1 MGDGPTTSISE
12 HFATLTDPRVER
24 SKEHLLLDVVT
35 IALCAVICGADDWV
49 AIETFGREKVDWL
62 RTFLPLRGGIPSH
75 DTFGR
80 VFARLDPD
88 EFRRCFLD
96 WVQAIAG
103 AVVEQDNRVIA
114 VDGKTLRRSHDRAK
128 GKGAL
133 HLVSAWASA
142 RGLVLGQQAVD
153 SKSNEITAIPHLLRL
168 LALEGATVT
177 IDAMGCQTAIA
188 EQIIRAEAN
197 YVLALKGNQS
207 SVHDRVQ
214 RAFADARQ
222 AAGTPLALTDL
233 DIATA
238 VNKGHGRLER
248 RRCWALSDPAYLAY
262 VDPDRVWPQLRSVVM
277 VEAERRIQ
285 DAVTAETRFYLS
297 SLPPDATVLNQ
308 AIRNHWG
315 IENRLHWVLDVVFH
329 EDGSRVRTDHAPQNF
344 AVLRHFALNLL
355 RQETSTTASLAK
367 KRFRAALNDT
377 YLCTVLTGLG
387 SPT

>member
-1 MGDGPTTSISE
+1 M
-12 HFATLTDPRVER
+12 
-24 SKEHLLLDVVT
+24 
-35 IALCAVICGADDWV
+35 
-49 AIETFGREKVDWL
+49 
-62 RTFLPLRGGIPSH
+62 
-75 DTFGR
+75 
-80 VFARLDPD
+80 
-88 EFRRCFLD
+88 
-96 WVQAIAG
+96 
-103 AVVEQDNRVIA
+103 
-114 VDGKTLRRSHDRAK
+114 RRSHNRSGAK
-128 GKGAL
+128 GAV
-133 HLVSAWASA
+133 HLVSAWAVRNRLS
-142 RGLVLGQQAVD
+142 LGQAKVD
-153 SKSNEITAIPHLLRL
+153 EKSNEITAIPHLLRL